1 MDITYEVDKILTN
14 TQNMSQ
20 VKIEAEIYF
29 VLFFFLNLRRLFS
42 TLQICY
48 FNDIHMQK
56 PESLSTGATQIKLI
70 KA

>member
-20 VKIEAEIYF
+20 IKIEAEIYF
-29 VLFFFLNLRRLFS
+29 VLFFFNLRRLFS
-42 TLQICY
+42 ILQICY
-48 FNDIHMQK
+48 FKDIHMQK
-56 PESLSTGATQIKLI
+56 QESLSTGSTQIKLI